1 MYSFSVELCVLT
13 NVCNHVTAITAGL
26 WTISP
31 SDFTLF
37 SLLIVV
43 SISSIQTCK
52 GLTKSVRD
60 YHQIAFSNPISS
72 TSNILCNTAVF
83 QSLRHIWLCDP
94 RGCNMAASPVLHRL
108 SELTQ
113 THVHWVSG
121 VIQPPHPPSPFPS
134 VLQDHVNC
142 AWSVTWS
149 VHDQLPDQCMIS
161 HVTSAW

>member
-13 NVCNHVTAITAGL
+13 NVCNRVTAITAGL

-37 SLLIVV
+37 SLLILV
-43 SISSIQTCK
+43 SISSIQTRK

-83 QSLRHIWLCDP
+83 QSLRHI
-94 RGCNMAASPVLHRL
+94 
-108 SELTQ
+108 
-113 THVHWVSG
+113 
-121 VIQPPHPPSPFPS
+121 
-134 VLQDHVNC
+134 
-142 AWSVTWS
+142 
-149 VHDQLPDQCMIS
+149 
-161 HVTSAW
+161 